1 MKYTSTRNASQVYT
15 FEEALFS
22 GYAPDGGLFV
32 PVQLPDFFSS
42 VSKTVLLKEWANLG
56 YQDLATEI
64 LHPFIGPD
72 EISKQDLGEL
82 LERALSGF
90 DVSDENKVPVIP
102 LTREDDRSVDCYV
115 AELFHGPTYCFKV
128 CSRINSLSK
137 KYNYSNLIVSLIPLS
152 YLEILLVGFGN
163 EGDYFSHGPFCQQI
177 QQTTKDCF
185 DRSDDG

>member
-42 VSKTVLLKEWANLG
+42 VPKNVLLKEWANLG

-64 LHPFIGPD
+64 LHPFIGQD
-72 EISKQDLGEL
+72 EISKQDLGNL

-90 DVSDENKVPVIP
+90 DESDENKVPVIP
-102 LTREDDRSVDCYV
+102 LTREDDKSVDCYV

-128 CSRINSLSK
+128 CSSWK
-137 KYNYSNLIVSLIPLS
+137 FV
-152 YLEILLVGFGN
+152 F
-163 EGDYFSHGPFCQQI
+163 
-177 QQTTKDCF
+177 
-185 DRSDDG
+185 